1 MKGIFTLFVLVFLLP
16 YPWVQPVK
24 GQSSRGLNT
33 MVVPEWKN
41 NKQQTPPERAVSVRA
56 GINGKQAAGAC
67 PANIDFE
74 AGTLDNWKCYVGG
87 TTVENNDNAITV
99 TPSSP
104 VTGRHTLYAKGA
116 ATDVDPYGL
125 FPVNPPDGSG
135 YAMRLGNDIKGG
147 EAERITYEFT
157 VPADAKDASL
167 TYRYAVVFQ
176 DPGHVKNEQPRFIA
190 RMKDVQTNQYLPCAS
205 NEYIATA
212 ALPGFQISP
221 VDGSVKYKSWSS
233 VFINIEAYAGKTLQ
247 LEFTTADCTLGG
259 HWGYAYV
266 DVGDCDVTAMAH
278 YECNPNI
285 ASFTGP
291 PGFQEYRWYN
301 GDFSTQLGSGEN
313 LVLDPAPKI
322 NTINVIVIPFNGFGC
337 SDTLQA
343 FIYPI
348 LPLANAGPDTV
359 ICPEH
364 PIKIGTPAASGF
376 TYKWFP
382 ADFLSDSLVAQP
394 VGTPPKPGSYVL
406 TVTST
411 ESGCIDRDTMNITVF
426 QPIDVTVSPDQTIC
440 EGQTVNLQAAGT
452 ARLFS
457 WSPAQGLNRANVAN
471 PIAAP
476 KKTTTYQVVGLD
488 GHECFTDTGFIKVVV
503 NLKPRVDVG
512 PDVTMATGT
521 TYNFAPATQNGP
533 IVSWQWSPS
542 NDLSCTNCSTPVASI
557 TRNRTYYAT
566 VTNEFGCVGTDSMN
580 IKTFCL
586 NTQVFIP
593 NAFSPDGD
601 GVNDVF
607 MVRGKGV
614 AQVRSFRIFSRWGEL
629 VFEKTNF
636 QPNDPAFGWDGRV
649 RGKTGPSEVYV
660 YIADV
665 ICENDLINT
674 YKGNVTLLK

>member
-1 MKGIFTLFVLVFLLP
+1 MKGIFTLFVSVFLLP
-16 YPWVQPVK
+16 YPWAQPVN
-24 GQSSRGLNT
+24 GQWS
-33 MVVPEWKN
+33 MVNSKTGTTN
-41 NKQQTPPERAVSVRA
+41 HQQQTT
-56 GINGKQAAGAC
+56 NYKQAAGSC

-74 AGTLDNWKCYVGG
+74 AGALDNWKCYVGS
-87 TTVENNDNAITV
+87 TSVENNDNAITV

-135 YAMRLGNDIKGG
+135 FAMRLGNNVKGG
-147 EAERITYEFT
+147 EAERITYQFT
-157 VPADAKDASL
+157 VPADAKNASF

-176 DPGHVKNEQPRFIA
+176 DPGHNKNEQPRFIA
-190 RMKDVQTNQYLPCAS
+190 RMKDVQTSQYLPCAS

-212 ALPGFQISP
+212 ALPGFKISP

-233 VFINIEAYAGKTLQ
+233 VFINVGAYAGRTLE

-291 PGFQEYRWYN
+291 PGFQEYRWYDGN
-301 GDFSTQLGSGEN
+301 FSTLLGSGEN

-322 NTINVIVIPFNGFGC
+322 NTINVIVIPYSGFGC

-364 PIKIGTPAASGF
+364 PITIGTPAASGF

-382 ADFLSDSLVAQP
+382 ADFLSDSQVAQP
-394 VGTPPKPGSYVL
+394 VGTPPKPATYVV
-406 TVTST
+406 TVTSI
-411 ESGCIDRDTMNITVF
+411 ESGCIDKDTMNITVF
-426 QPIDVTVSPDQTIC
+426 QPIDVTVSPDQSMC
-440 EGQTVNLQAAGT
+440 EGQTVNLQAGGT
-452 ARLFS
+452 ARLYT
-457 WSPAQGLNRANVAN
+457 WSPAQGLNRANIAN
-471 PIAAP
+471 PVAAP
-476 KKTTTYQVVGLD
+476 KTTTTYQVVGFD
-488 GHECFTDTGFIKVVV
+488 GHSCFTDTALIKVVV
-503 NLKPRVDVG
+503 NPKPRVDVG
-512 PDVTMATGT
+512 PDVTMATGS
-521 TYNFAPATQNGP
+521 TYNFAPSTQNGP
-533 IVSWQWSPS
+533 IVTWQWSPS
-542 NDLSCTNCSTPVASI
+542 NDLSCTNCSTPVAAV
-557 TRNRTYYAT
+557 TRNTTYRAT
-566 VTNEFGCVGTDSMN
+566 VTNEFGCVGADSMN

-593 NAFSPDGD
+593 NAFSPDAD

-607 MVRGKGV
+607 MVRGKGI
-614 AQVRSFRIFSRWGEL
+614 AQVRSFRVFSRWGEL
-629 VFEKTNF
+629 VFEKKNF